1 MGQWRGKYL
10 DTGPPRGPGHYSKDG
25 RWWWEYGRGD
35 LSATRPS
42 LADVAAQGA
51 WLETQRERFQE
62 LHQQLLVEG
71 WRPAGRGHGQQT
83 EQRGQCRDD
92 IPGVAGGSRSRDRP
106 STSSGDQHLLGTS
119 APTACQASLFLGSWP
134 CVYGARSR
142 SRPGTVRCL

>member
-25 RWWWEYGRGD
+25 RWWWEDGRGD

-71 WRPAGRGHGQQT
+71 WRPAA
-83 EQRGQCRDD
+83 
-92 IPGVAGGSRSRDRP
+92 VMASRP
-106 STSSGDQHLLGTS
+106 SSVASAVTTYQAWREGPAQGTGLRRAVAINTCSGLPPRPHAKRPLGCVHGRVST
-119 APTACQASLFLGSWP
+119 APGRAAGRELFG
-134 CVYGARSR
+134 V
-142 SRPGTVRCL
+142 